1 MNMHDARANGLFG
14 VGGASAGFASLGF
27 VGAVDSGPGP
37 SRGFSGAGDSATTT
51 TTTGPPFTS
60 PGGFLGRGS
69 IGGSFQG
76 GFRGVIGDGHEGLI
90 LPSSGDDGVRGG
102 IGVGGVG
109 GGTSSDAEAAAVVS
123 RRFHAMPFPGP
134 LGAGDDDDD
143 DDALAAAAA
152 AARGARE
159 PSHGGSSGNSEYDA
173 VAFRAE
179 DGKGGDGDGDDDDD
193 DDDDPLDALLRSCT
207 NVDVAAADDAL
218 EPIAWV
224 AGVIDPDVVDPAG
237 GGGGGS
243 AEKTRAAAATK
254 SLRNGVHHAN
264 AVVWEPVTTT
274 TTTETEDAPSL
285 LESPPPPPSTT
296 TRPINNKKM
305 DRSDSMNRVASL
317 ERMNYQKTRTATR
330 GGSPSP
336 LGDPQRKASAASAI
350 A

>member
-37 SRGFSGAGDSATTT
+37 SRGFSGAGDSATT

-159 PSHGGSSGNSEYDA
+159 PSHG
-173 VAFRAE
+173 
-179 DGKGGDGDGDDDDD
+179 
-193 DDDDPLDALLRSCT
+193 L
-207 NVDVAAADDAL
+207 
-218 EPIAWV
+218 
-224 AGVIDPDVVDPAG
+224 
-237 GGGGGS
+237 
-243 AEKTRAAAATK
+243 
-254 SLRNGVHHAN
+254 SLIH
-264 AVVWEPVTTT
+264 
-274 TTTETEDAPSL
+274 
-285 LESPPPPPSTT
+285 
-296 TRPINNKKM
+296 I
-305 DRSDSMNRVASL
+305 
-317 ERMNYQKTRTATR
+317 
-330 GGSPSP
+330 
-336 LGDPQRKASAASAI
+336 
-350 A
+350 